1 MPYATAVD
9 GARIYYET
17 AGAGEPLLLIS
28 GQAGDHRDWD
38 TMRPDFAERFQTF
51 SFDHRGTGRSDKP
64 TGPYSTRLFAA
75 DAIAVLDTAGIDR
88 AHAYGTSMGGR
99 IGQWLGAEHA
109 DRLGALVLGC
119 TTPGDAHGIARTAE
133 DNAIFRAEPT
143 PANAVAKLLL
153 SFTQAWIDA
162 HPELVEEFNNPP
174 PDLVPPFAR
183 ELHYLASQQHDAW
196 AVLPTIAVPTLVI
209 HGGDDPVN
217 PTANAYLLA
226 DRIPGATLHIV
237 EHGRHSYGTEFR
249 AEASGV
255 VLDFLSR
262 HPLS

>member
-9 GARIYYET
+9 GARIYYEIEG
-17 AGAGEPLLLIS
+17 AGAPLLLIS
-28 GQAGDHRDWD
+28 GQAGDHHGWD
-38 TMRPDFAERFQTF
+38 EIRPDFADRFRTV

-64 TGPYSTRLFAA
+64 TTPYSTRLFAT
-75 DAIAVLDTAGIDR
+75 DAIAVLDAAGIDR

-133 DNAIFRAEPT
+133 TNAVFRAEPT
-143 PANAVAKLLL
+143 PANAVPKLLL

-162 HPELVEEFNNPP
+162 HPELVAEFTNPP

-196 AVLPTIAVPTLVI
+196 AVLSTIAVPTLVI
-209 HGGDDPVN
+209 HGGADPVN

-226 DRIPGATLHIV
+226 ERIPGAELHIV
-237 EHGRHSYGTEFR
+237 ENGRHSYATEFR
-249 AEASGV
+249 AEASKV

-262 HPLS
+262 YPF

>member
-9 GARIYYET
+9 GARIYYEVT
-17 AGAGEPLLLIS
+17 GAGEPLLLIS

-38 TMRPDFAERFQTF
+38 TMRPDFADRFRTY

-64 TGPYSTRLFAA
+64 TAPYSTRLFAA
-75 DAIAVLDTAGIDR
+75 DAIAVLDAAGISR

-133 DNAIFRAEPT
+133 DNVTFRAEPT
-143 PANAVAKLLL
+143 AANAVSKLLL
-153 SFTQAWIDA
+153 SYTQAWIDA
-162 HPELVEEFNNPP
+162 HPELVAEFADPP
-174 PDLVPPFAR
+174 PDLMPPFAR

-196 AVLPTIAVPTLVI
+196 AVLPAIDVPTLVI
-209 HGGDDPVN
+209 HGGADPVN

-226 DRIPGATLHIV
+226 ERIPGATLHIV
-237 EHGRHSYGTEFR
+237 PDGRHSYGTEFR
-249 AEASGV
+249 AEASRV